1 MNTDRLA
8 KYSKVLA
15 TATLGLV
22 ALMLLSNIAYWLF
35 PDVMNLYGP
44 GFNLTALTE
53 TLDANIHQMPW
64 WQITGGI
71 VLSSIPLLILAKGL
85 VALSALFKFYANGE
99 YFEPE
104 SADLLGKVGKSVGLW
119 VLVSFLLG
127 PVLSVWITMMRPA
140 GERLFTI
147 SFGPSDVVALFLA
160 ASVMIV
166 ARSLH
171 RACMLA
177 RENQQFV

>member
-1 MNTDRLA
+1 MNTVRLA

-15 TATLGLV
+15 AATLGLV

-35 PDVMNLYGP
+35 TDVMNLYGP

-64 WQITGGI
+64 WQITGDI

-99 YFEPE
+99 YFEHQ
-104 SADLLGKVGKSVGLW
+104 SADVLGKCQDC
-119 VLVSFLLG
+119 G
-127 PVLSVWITMMRPA
+127 P
-140 GERLFTI
+140 
-147 SFGPSDVVALFLA
+147 
-160 ASVMIV
+160 
-166 ARSLH
+166 
-171 RACMLA
+171 
-177 RENQQFV
+177 

>member
-8 KYSKVLA
+8 KYSNMLA
-15 TATLGLV
+15 TATLILI

-35 PDVMNLYGP
+35 PQVMNVYGP
-44 GFNLTALTE
+44 GFNLTALTDS
-53 TLDANIHQMPW
+53 LDAKTQYMPW
-64 WQITGGI
+64 WQVAGGI
-71 VLSSIPLLILAKGL
+71 ILSSIPLLILAKGL
-85 VALSALFKFYANGE
+85 VALSALFKLYAEGE
-99 YFEPE
+99 YFAPE
-104 SADLLGKVGKSVGLW
+104 SAQLLGKVGKSVGLW
-119 VLVSFLLG
+119 VLISFVLG
-127 PVLSVWITMMRPA
+127 PVLSVWITFMRPQ

-147 SFGPSDVVALFLA
+147 SFGPSDLVALFLA

-171 RACMLA
+171 RACVLA